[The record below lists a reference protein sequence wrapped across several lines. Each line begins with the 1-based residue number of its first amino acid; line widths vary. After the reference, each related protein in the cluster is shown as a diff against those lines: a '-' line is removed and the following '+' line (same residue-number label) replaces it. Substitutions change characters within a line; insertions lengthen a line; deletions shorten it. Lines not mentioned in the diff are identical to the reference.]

1 VQLWPIEM
9 SSKQEK
15 IANFNPNNAGLSDSQ
30 IYGLPFTPEESD
42 IVLLPVPWEVT
53 VSYGSGASEGP
64 DHIFDASFQI
74 DLFHPEFPELWKKG
88 IAMLPASAGMHGRAN
103 ALKEKAQKIIEAWEE
118 GIDVEND
125 DSLQAIIEE
134 INEACEHMVDYVE
147 QEATKWMNNGKT
159 VGLIGGDHS
168 TPLGY
173 LRALAKRHDSFGILH
188 VDAHMDL
195 RIAYEGFTYSH
206 ASIMYNALQIPQISK
221 IIQVGIRDYCEE
233 ENQVV
238 RDAQGKVVVH
248 TDAGIQRASFE
259 GETWKQRCDSIIA
272 ALPEKVYVSFDIDGL
287 DPTLCPN
294 TGTPV
299 PGGLS
304 FQQATYLLS
313 RLKDSKKIIG
323 FDLVE
328 VAPGEDDWNG
338 NVGARLLFHL
348 CGVTL

>member
-1 VQLWPIEM
+1 M
-9 SSKQEK
+9 GSKQDK
-15 IANFNPNNAGLSDSQ
+15 IASFNPNNAGLADSQ

-64 DHIFDASFQI
+64 EHIFEASFQI

-88 IAMLPASAGMHGRAN
+88 IAMLDASAGMHGRAN
-103 ALKEKAQKIIEAWEE
+103 ALKEKAQQIIDAWEE
-118 GIDVEND
+118 GIDVENND
-125 DSLQAIIEE
+125 ELQEIIDE
-134 INEACEHMVDYVE
+134 INEACAHMVDYVE
-147 QEATKWMNNGKT
+147 QEATKWMNNGKM

-173 LRALAKRHDSFGILH
+173 LKALAKQHDSFGILH

-221 IIQVGIRDYCEE
+221 IVQVGIRDFCEE
-233 ENQVV
+233 ENRVV
-238 RDAQGKVVVH
+238 EEAQGRVVVH
-248 TDAGIQRASFE
+248 TDASIQRASFD
-259 GETWKQRCDSIIA
+259 GETWKQRCDAIIE

-299 PGGLS
+299 PGGLT

-313 RLKDSKKIIG
+313 RLRDSKKIIG

-328 VAPGEDDWNG
+328 VAPGDDDWNG

-348 CGVTL
+348 CGVAAI